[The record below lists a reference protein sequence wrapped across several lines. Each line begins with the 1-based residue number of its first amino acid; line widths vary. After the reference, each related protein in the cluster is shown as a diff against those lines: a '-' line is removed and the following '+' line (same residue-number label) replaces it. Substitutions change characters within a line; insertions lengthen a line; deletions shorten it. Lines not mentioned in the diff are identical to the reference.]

1 MKLALR
7 VFLSVAAAAVLLAA
21 LAHWGGVEA
30 GEVAE
35 TLGRLDPS
43 TWAVAL
49 TVHLGIYLARTQRY
63 RALVPRDE
71 RPGFGATFAIGA
83 AHNLAAYVLP
93 VRTGE
98 ASLVLYLRG
107 LCGVSGRAALA
118 SLIVS
123 RALDMATLAGA
134 LGAITLYL
142 STGEHWQGSRQAGL
156 LLGGGL
162 FALTVVFALASA
174 RGEWLV
180 SGVGRALERAGAG
193 RTGPGSRLI
202 ARGEQFEQALRA
214 TRTGGRLPG
223 AVALS
228 VVVWAGV
235 FLFYAIL
242 ARGLGLPERIGL
254 PEAAFGSSLAVMT
267 NVLPINAM
275 AGFGTQEAG
284 WVLGFEFLGVEREL
298 ALSTGVAV
306 HLVQLAHVVV
316 LGGLA
321 HLVMGFLRPR
331 EAGDGARGEAPPGGS
346 GPSPLG

>member
-1 MKLALR
+1 LKLALR
-7 VFLSVAAAAVLLAA
+7 VLLSVAAAAVLLAA
-21 LAHWGGVEA
+21 LAHWGGVDA

-35 TLGRLDPS
+35 TLGRLKPS
-43 TWAVAL
+43 TWAAAL
-49 TVHLGIYLARTQRY
+49 AVHLGIYLARTRRF
-63 RALVPRDE
+63 RALIPLDE
-71 RPGFGATFAIGA
+71 RPGFGPTFTISA

-98 ASLVLYLRG
+98 ASLVLYLRA

-123 RALDMATLAGA
+123 RALDLATLAGA

-142 STGEHWQGSRQAGL
+142 STGEHWAGSREAGL

-162 FALTVVFALASA
+162 FALTVVFALASV

-180 SGVGRALERAGAG
+180 SGVGRALERFGVG
-193 RTGPGSRLI
+193 RTGVGARLL
-202 ARGEQFEQALRA
+202 ARGEQFEQALQA
-214 TRTGGRLPG
+214 TRAGGRLSG
-223 AVALS
+223 AVLLS
-228 VVVWAGV
+228 LVVWAGV

-316 LGGLA
+316 FGGLA
-321 HLVMGFLRPR
+321 HLVMGFLGPR
-331 EAGDGARGEAPPGGS
+331 GGSVEGTGEVPPGGS
-346 GPSPLG
+346 GTPPLG